1 MLTHEIGHWV
11 GLYHTFQGGC
21 DGSGD
26 QVDDTPAEGIPATGC
41 PVERDTCPGD
51 PGNDPV
57 HNFMD
62 LSDDEYV
69 TFHQPF

>member
-1 MLTHEIGHWV
+1 MLTHEIGHWA

-26 QVDDTPAEGIPATGC
+26 QIDDTPAEAIPSKSCDVQRDSC
-41 PVERDTCPGD
+41 PND
-51 PGNDPV
+51 PGLDPV

-62 LSDDEYV
+62 LSDEG
-69 TFHQPF
+69 

>member
-21 DGSGD
+21 DGTGD
-26 QVDDTPAEGIPATGC
+26 QIDDTPAEGMPSDGC
-41 PVERDTCPGD
+41 RKRDSCSND
-51 PGNDPV
+51 PGMDPI

-62 LSDDEYV
+62 LSDDE
-69 TFHQPF
+69 